1 MQKDRWSTGLI
12 HGAALVLLFTSL
24 AIAQNKPATPK
35 PETSASPSVESE
47 KELAATQEQLVKLL
61 RVSPTL
67 TEVVARDPSLLSN
80 QEYVSRNNPEL
91 ARFLQSHP
99 EIARNP
105 DFYLFTNL
113 DRDNGGPSEALERK
127 VWPNL
132 PRERREDSMMRDF
145 MNDAVPFLV
154 FICVLSALLWLIH
167 VVLEN
172 RRWTKIFKLQSEV
185 HGKVMD
191 KFASSQELMA
201 YMNTD
206 VGKRFLEAAPIPV
219 GFERNQPVPSP
230 VARVLTPLQIGVVM
244 TLLGLGFFILSHRLP
259 DDATPLLIVG
269 VVLLMPGLGFIISA
283 GITWVLARHL
293 GLMPQNNEPRN

>member
-1 MQKDRWSTGLI
+1 MHKDRWSTGLI
-12 HGAALVLLFTSL
+12 HAAAFALLFASL
-24 AIAQNKPATPK
+24 AVAQNKPASSSQ
-35 PETSASPSVESE
+35 EAAASQPVESE
-47 KELAATQEQLVKLL
+47 KELDATQEQLVKLL

-91 ARFLQSHP
+91 AKFLQSHP

-113 DRDNGGPSEALERK
+113 NRDQGEPSEALERK
-127 VWPNL
+127 VWPDL
-132 PRERREDSMMRDF
+132 PRAQRQDSAMRDF
-145 MNDAVPFLV
+145 MSDAVPFMV

-172 RRWTKIFKLQSEV
+172 RRWSKIFKLQSEV

-191 KFASSQELMA
+191 KFASSQELMT

-244 TLLGLGFFILSHRLP
+244 TLLGIGFFFLSHSLP
-259 DDATPLLIVG
+259 EDATPMLVVG

-283 GITWVLARHL
+283 GITWILARHL